1 MMKKPFYQ
9 LAQKQDLIRHFT
21 PNWFTV
27 VMGTGILAVILPEF
41 PFAKHLMWQLGA
53 SLWHLNTLLFLVF
66 SALYAARWLLYP
78 QEAKQIFNHPVMCL
92 FLGAIPMA
100 LAAVL
105 NGLLKFGLPL
115 YGEAVLN
122 LAEYLWYADALLAL
136 VIAWA
141 VPFLMYSR
149 QQHVLHSMTAVW
161 LLPIVACEVAA
172 ASGALLLQHLPA
184 AMQSVY
190 ILLSCYVLWGISVLP
205 AFAVLTILML
215 RLALHQLPSKD
226 MAISSWLA
234 LGPIGTGAL
243 ALLLLGAEAPRI
255 LAHSAWGAAGMFL
268 QQAGFLAALMLIGFG
283 LWWLGIAV
291 LTSLKHAAAD
301 LPFNLGWWGLTFPLG
316 VFTLAVL
323 NLAVQTQLPAIYGFA
338 YILAAVLALLWGIV
352 LSKTVKGFYQG
363 QLIVSPCLKAYL
375 EHRAD

>member
-1 MMKKPFYQ
+1 
-9 LAQKQDLIRHFT
+9 
-21 PNWFTV
+21 
-27 VMGTGILAVILPEF
+27 
-41 PFAKHLMWQLGA
+41 
-53 SLWHLNTLLFLVF
+53 
-66 SALYAARWLLYP
+66 
-78 QEAKQIFNHPVMCL
+78 
-92 FLGAIPMA
+92 
-100 LAAVL
+100 
-105 NGLLKFGLPL
+105 
-115 YGEAVLN
+115 
-122 LAEYLWYADALLAL
+122 
-136 VIAWA
+136 
-141 VPFLMYSR
+141 
-149 QQHVLHSMTAVW
+149 
-161 LLPIVACEVAA
+161 
-172 ASGALLLQHLPA
+172 ALLLQHLTA
-184 AMQSVY
+184 GMQSVY

-255 LAHSAWGAAGMFL
+255 LAHSAWGATGIFL

-323 NLAVQTQLPAIYGFA
+323 NLAAQTQLPAVYGCA
-338 YILAAVLALLWGIV
+338 YTLAAVLALLWGIV
-352 LSKTVKGFYQG
+352 LSKTLKGFYQG
-363 QLIVSPCLKAYL
+363 QLIFSPCLKAYL
-375 EHRAD
+375 EQRAD